1 MSDTPN
7 AVEIYLA
14 WLLPI
19 LEAVDPEAFEANPV
33 QLGAQ
38 PMLPIKV
45 RPYWRVQVPVVP
57 EEPFS
62 LSHRRHRMVTTITLM
77 RLYTDTET
85 PLLVL
90 QSREAQKL
98 KDALMENA
106 PRPFA
111 GALEPM
117 VEQTVYD
124 ERDGGDDQAAMEQA
138 YQTTVVFQVSV
149 VRPIVTP
156 RD

>member
-19 LEAVDPEAFEANPV
+19 LEAVDPEAYEANPV

-45 RPYWRVQVPVVP
+45 RPYWRVQIPEVP
-57 EEPFS
+57 EGEFG
-62 LSHRRHRMVTTITLM
+62 LSTRRHRMESTITLM

-90 QSREAQKL
+90 QSREAQRL
-98 KDALMENA
+98 KDELMRNA
-106 PRPFA
+106 PRPFP
-111 GALEPM
+111 GALLPN
-117 VEQTVYD
+117 VLTTVYD

-149 VRPIVTP
+149 VLPIVTP